1 MAKFIFITGGVISS
15 LGKGIVS
22 SVLGTL
28 LKASDYTV
36 SLRKLDPY
44 LNVDPGTMN
53 PMQHG
58 EVFVTDD
65 GAETDLDL
73 GHYERFA
80 EVITTKDD
88 NITSGKIF
96 TTLLEEERRGEYLGN
111 TVQVI
116 PHVTNLIKKFVLR
129 ENDSV
134 DFIIT
139 EIGGTVGDIEAQPY
153 LEAARQIG
161 YEFGREQVLYIHVTF
176 VPYIATSMELK
187 TKPTQHSVKELRA
200 IGIQPD
206 ILMCRAD
213 RNLTENV
220 KQKIGLFCNIKQ
232 ENVIEAIDQKLIYE
246 IPIAYHKAGLDVQVL
261 KHFGIKNAEGAK
273 IKKWEELVEK
283 VKHTTCKV
291 RIAIIAKYTKSQDA
305 YKSIVEALKHAAIQ
319 NSVEL
324 DYVWIDAENIVTSD
338 LKHMLGDVD
347 GILVPG
353 GFGTRGIDGK
363 IHSVRY
369 ARENN
374 VPLFGICVGMQVAVI
389 EFSRNV
395 LNISDANSTEFADT
409 KNNVVGMITEWQTEL
424 GKETRSHTSNI
435 GGTMRLGAFECILE
449 KGSIANQIYG
459 KSLISERHRHRYEIN
474 PKYIDKLEEFG
485 MKITGK
491 SKIDSLAEVLEI
503 PEHKWFVCV
512 QFHPEFKSSP
522 FNPHPLF
529 SSFIATCKAR

>member
-96 TTLLEEERRGEYLGN
+96 TMLLEEERRGEYLGN

-129 ENDSV
+129 EHDSV

-153 LEAARQIG
+153 LEAARQIV

-324 DYVWIDAENIVTSD
+324 DDVWIDAENIVTSD

-395 LNISDANSTEFADT
+395 LNIPDANSTEFADT

-424 GKETRSHTSNI
+424 GKETRSPTSNI

-449 KGSIANQIYG
+449 KGSIASEIYG

-474 PKYIDKLEEFG
+474 PRYIDKLEEFG

>member
-111 TVQVI
+111 TVQII

-232 ENVIEAIDQKLIYE
+232 ANVIEAIDQKLIYE

-283 VKHTTCKV
+283 VKRTTCKV

-324 DYVWIDAENIVTSD
+324 DDVWIDAENIVTSD